1 MERYVP
7 EELRIKM
14 PWLLWQSRQDS
25 PEVKATKLPIDP
37 HTGRFASVS
46 DSATWGAFELC
57 YNIKHCA
64 TGLGI
69 VLLKALG
76 YTCID
81 LDETDDPV
89 EQARHQTIIKAFNS
103 YTEYSQSGKGYHI
116 WVRGVVPTGR
126 RRGKVEIY
134 SDGRYMATTGNIFLN
149 VPIRECQE
157 LLMQLW
163 EEMEVKEKITS
174 DIDNPEVHTDTE
186 VLTFAS
192 SAMNGQKF
200 IDLFEGRWQ
209 LYYDDEVTKVSCNEA
224 DFALIN
230 ILAHYTQNRNQI
242 TRLFLSSALGK
253 REKAKRTQYVG
264 YMLSRAFDRIPPP
277 LNLDALHANLQFQL
291 AAVKAESVQP
301 VQLIPEPPKH
311 NEASRVDFA
320 MPGTPAG
327 SLTSLLPHSNIHIS
341 KDSNISNF
349 EYTVP
354 PGLCGDIC
362 RFIHDAAPRP
372 VPEIAIAGA
381 IGLMSGIC
389 GRSYNVSGT
398 GLNNYIFLLAKT
410 GRGKE
415 AMGSGIGKLI
425 NAVIKTVPAATVF
438 SGPSKIASSEALLK
452 YISKTSK
459 CFLSIMGEFADSLK
473 RMSNDS
479 RNPVQQGVRQVML
492 DLYNKSGNGNILGN
506 LIYSDKDKNTE
517 VITAPAFSILGEA
530 TPEKF
535 YELLSKD
542 MITEG
547 LLPRFC
553 IIEYGGHRVQLNK
566 EHHKIIPSQQLTD
579 RFAALCAYSLQLNN
593 GDNSLDVSLDSE
605 AQQLFDDFDTYCDKK
620 INNGSEI
627 NQELW
632 NRAHIKALKIAALL
646 AVGCNYI
653 QPLITSECANWALN
667 LVINDVKNILSRFES
682 GEVGLPQVQ
691 NEQFIDIHKAF
702 KKYMKE
708 DWRAVSK
715 YAGSSQITH
724 ENHLVPHSFITAN
737 CRNKASFKADR
748 MGPVNAIKTIL
759 QSMIESGDIQE
770 VSPLDKQKYNLPRNG
785 KIYALLNLSL
795 I

>member
-14 PWLLWQSRQDS
+14 PWILWQSRQDS
-25 PEVKATKLPIDP
+25 PDTKATKLPIDP
-37 HTGRFASVS
+37 YTGRLASVTN
-46 DSATWGAFELC
+46 SATWGAFELC
-57 YNIKHCA
+57 YSIKHCA
-64 TGLGI
+64 TGMGI

-89 EQARHQTIIKAFNS
+89 EQARHQAIIKAFNS

-116 WVRGVVPTGR
+116 WVRGVVLMGR
-126 RRGKVEIY
+126 RRGKVEMY
-134 SDGRYMATTGNIFLN
+134 SDGRYMATTGNVFLD

-157 LLMQLW
+157 LLMSLW
-163 EEMEVKEKITS
+163 DELEVKEKITS

-192 SAMNGQKF
+192 SAANGQKF
-200 IDLFEGRWQ
+200 IDLWEGRWQ

-277 LNLDALHANLQFQL
+277 LDLSALHANLELQL
-291 AAVKAESVQP
+291 QASRIKPESVIAPQP
-301 VQLIPEPPKH
+301 IAPEPVKH
-311 NEASRVDFA
+311 VEH
-320 MPGTPAG
+320 
-327 SLTSLLPHSNIHIS
+327 HSKPQKHSKNDIS
-341 KDSNISNF
+341 GF
-349 EYTVP
+349 TYTVP
-354 PGLCGDIC
+354 PGLCGELAM
-362 RFIHDAAPRP
+362 FIHNAAPRP

-425 NAVIKTVPAATVF
+425 NAVVKTVPAATAF

-553 IIEYGGHRVQLNK
+553 IIEYSGHRVQLNK
-566 EHHKIIPSQQLTD
+566 EHHKAIPSQQLTD
-579 RFAALCAYSLQLNN
+579 RFAALCTYSLQLNN
-593 GDNSLDVSLDSE
+593 GDNSLDVVLDSD
-605 AQQLFDDFDTYCDKK
+605 AQRLFDEFDMYCDKK
-620 INNGSEI
+620 INSGSEI

-632 NRAHIKALKIAALL
+632 NRAHIKALKMAALL

-653 QPLITSECANWALN
+653 QPVVNAECANWALN

-691 NEQFIDIHKAF
+691 NEQFIDIYKAF

-708 DWRAVSK
+708 DWQAVNK
-715 YAGSSQITH
+715 YVGASLITH
-724 ENHLVPHSFITAN
+724 ENHLVPHSFITAH
-737 CRNKASFKADR
+737 CRNKASFKSDR
-748 MGPVNAIKTIL
+748 LGPVNAVKTIL

-770 VSPLDKQKYNLPRNG
+770 VSPLDKQKYNLPKNG